1 MANDDFARGP
11 ATIIFTI
18 KKYKIMNQKEE
29 MYNED
34 NGGGGAGHTQSSG
47 TSENGWLKYVAFG
60 VMFIALVVGVVFA
73 ILK

>member
-1 MANDDFARGP
+1 
-11 ATIIFTI
+11 
-18 KKYKIMNQKEE
+18 MNQKEE

-34 NGGGGAGHTQSSG
+34 NGGGGAGRTQSSG